1 MWAAFVFAGVTLFVC
16 ALIFTWHKGSEAI
29 DRALAELDFDDR
41 GER

>member
-1 MWAAFVFAGVTLFVC
+1 MWPAFVFAGVALFLS
-16 ALIFTWHKGSEAI
+16 ALIYVWHKGSEAI